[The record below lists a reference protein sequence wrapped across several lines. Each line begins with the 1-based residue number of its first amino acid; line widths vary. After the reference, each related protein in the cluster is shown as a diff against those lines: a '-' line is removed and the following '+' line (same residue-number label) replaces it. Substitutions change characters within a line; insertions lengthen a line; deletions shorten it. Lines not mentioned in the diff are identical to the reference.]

1 MSRPKT
7 EVVTPK
13 NLVFAL
19 GEELNTR
26 TLQEISS
33 ATGISV
39 AALSNYSRSIGE
51 PTTANLEKLADYFG
65 VEAEYLRGSGI
76 YRHLGGS
83 NKLQTAR
90 GFMTNVKHKLVF
102 EKFVI
107 ERMAEIST
115 GARGNEAHV
124 RYSENMEKLKQE
136 LGTERQKLFADL
148 EQAFDRIPDL
158 LKREAILMLSD
169 KIK

>member
-1 MSRPKT
+1 MARIKAQT
-7 EVVTPK
+7 QQ
-13 NLVFAL
+13 NLIETIKAADCSL
-19 GEELNTR
+19 S
-26 TLQEISS
+26 QISK
-33 ATGISV
+33 ATGISLASLHDY
-39 AALSNYSRSIGE
+39 AAGIGE
-51 PTTANLEKLADYFG
+51 VSTANLEKLADYFG
-65 VEAEYLRGSGI
+65 VEIEFLRGEGI

-90 GFMTNVKHKLVF
+90 GFRTNIKHKLVF
-102 EKFVI
+102 EKFVT
-107 ERMAEIST
+107 ERMAEISA

-158 LKREAILMLSD
+158 LKRDAILMLSE